1 MKIKEIQGF
10 HLAFELPEPLGNSL
24 MYFTKRES
32 LIIRI
37 VTDDGIG
44 LTDSGRR
51 SGLANMSARA
61 ADLGGECTIERVSD
75 EGGTRLRWRVPI
87 AG

>member
-1 MKIKEIQGF
+1 MN
-10 HLAFELPEPLGNSL
+10 EP
-24 MYFTKRES
+24 KRPAVIVEADATW
-32 LIIRI
+32 LLLI

-75 EGGTRLRWRVPI
+75 QGGTRLRWRVPI
-87 AG
+87 SG